1 MVEQTRSDFDEALMA
16 RVAWLYYNDGLTQ
29 NEVGEILNIS
39 RIKVSRL
46 LDQGRSSGLI
56 QVRINSRQQ
65 GCLEP
70 RPG

>member
-1 MVEQTRSDFDEALMA
+1 MAEQTRSDFDEALMA

-46 LDQGRSSGLI
+46 LDQGAARA
-56 QVRINSRQQ
+56 
-65 GCLEP
+65 
-70 RPG
+70 